1 MLYTL
6 TLFLILKII
15 TKLKETLMRN
25 FTKWFY
31 NAPTTKTISKMFV
44 LLAMALASIS
54 CTTLN
59 KSSKGLTQAKID
71 YYNEYAEVTNSETP
85 YKYPDNMSELNL
97 VLFDAEE
104 KSMSFVYTIYLHK
117 ADRTE
122 EQWKNIRYSLVS
134 TVTKNV
140 KNFHD
145 ELHESFREDG
155 ITLMYFYTDLD
166 DNLIQGILLK
176 PGEY

>member
-1 MLYTL
+1 
-6 TLFLILKII
+6 
-15 TKLKETLMRN
+15 
-25 FTKWFY
+25 
-31 NAPTTKTISKMFV
+31 
-44 LLAMALASIS
+44 
-54 CTTLN
+54 
-59 KSSKGLTQAKID
+59 
-71 YYNEYAEVTNSETP
+71 
-85 YKYPDNMSELNL
+85 MSELNL